1 MSRGQLL
8 SLLDILPTGAHKYSR
23 HLNFRQVTKVKVEAG
38 PGIVSVD
45 GEVIRHEGILE
56 IECLK
61 HEIPFFLPSKFSP
74 LSLRAARKSKKK

>member
-1 MSRGQLL
+1 
-8 SLLDILPTGAHKYSR
+8 
-23 HLNFRQVTKVKVEAG
+23 VEAG